1 MTVAQSNSLGLA
13 KNLQWKYLR
22 RRPWSRETKWIWNCT
37 SIVHK
42 LSLLGMQLR
51 EKYKE
56 NFDVSSEAASS
67 SNSRRRAF
75 ARNVE
80 ILLIFSGSCI
90 PTNESLFILLTL
102 PTLTQTVQD
111 YITSI
116 VRLHLSTREFLHY
129 NCALIHL
136 VSCVPWMRA
145 RRNRKHLSVRQDEFC
160 TIVSRFVLIREVWNQ
175 TIWSQLTTRIPV
187 WTNKIRLIC
196 V

>member
-1 MTVAQSNSLGLA
+1 MTIARSNPLGLT

-42 LSLLGMQLR
+42 LSLVGMQLR

-80 ILLIFSGSCI
+80 ILLIFFRYLHSYQRKLVHIIDTTYTDTNSSRLYHINCSPSFLHTGI
-90 PTNESLFILLTL
+90 PTLQLCCNPSGLLRPL
-102 PTLTQTVQD
+102 
-111 YITSI
+111 
-116 VRLHLSTREFLHY
+116 
-129 NCALIHL
+129 N
-136 VSCVPWMRA
+136 A
-145 RRNRKHLSVRQDEFC
+145 R
-160 TIVSRFVLIREVWNQ
+160 
-175 TIWSQLTTRIPV
+175 
-187 WTNKIRLIC
+187 
-196 V
+196 